1 MINSVIKLNEKL
13 ELEGKIVLESLY
25 SGYISGLMINYDD
38 DKFTDMILGLVDFRL
53 DVSGGE
59 DSDFGIIGM
68 NYVSSFFD
76 EVELIL
82 NMVDD
87 YEGQYRGDYKYEN
100 LDEFKLCL
108 NNLEFD
114 LLGDEETINEDD
126 KVLLLN
132 EFKIRFNIE
141 D

>member
-1 MINSVIKLNEKL
+1 MKSVIELNKKLGTK
-13 ELEGKIVLESLY
+13 GKIVLESLY

-38 DKFTDMILGLVDFRL
+38 NNFTDLILKLVDFRL
-53 DVSGGE
+53 DVSGGN

-68 NYVSSFFD
+68 NYVDSFFD

-100 LDEFKLCL
+100 LEEFELCL

-114 LLGDEETINEDD
+114 LLGVEETINEDD
-126 KVLLLN
+126 KKLLLK
-132 EFKIRFNIE
+132 EFKTRFNIE

>member
-1 MINSVIKLNEKL
+1 MKSVIELNKKLGTK
-13 ELEGKIVLESLY
+13 GKIVLESLY

-38 DKFTDMILGLVDFRL
+38 DNFTDLILKLVDFRL
-53 DVSGGE
+53 DVSGGN

-68 NYVSSFFD
+68 NYVDSFFD

-100 LDEFKLCL
+100 LEEFELCL

-114 LLGDEETINEDD
+114 LLGVEETINEDD
-126 KVLLLN
+126 KKLLLN
-132 EFKIRFNIE
+132 EFKTRFNIE

>member
-38 DKFTDMILGLVDFRL
+38 DKFTDIILGLVDFRL

-114 LLGDEETINEDD
+114 LLGVEETINEDD

>member
-1 MINSVIKLNEKL
+1 MKSVIELNKKLDNK
-13 ELEGKIVLESLY
+13 GKIVLESLY

-38 DKFTDMILGLVDFRL
+38 DKFTDMILSLVDFRL
-53 DVSGGE
+53 DVSGGV

-68 NYVSSFFD
+68 NYVDSFFD

-100 LDEFKLCL
+100 LEEFELCL

-114 LLGDEETINEDD
+114 LLGVEETINEDD
-126 KVLLLN
+126 KKLLLK
-132 EFKIRFNIE
+132 EFKTRFNIE

>member
-1 MINSVIKLNEKL
+1 MKSVIELNKKLGTK
-13 ELEGKIVLESLY
+13 GKIVLESLY

-38 DKFTDMILGLVDFRL
+38 DKFTNMILSLVDFRL
-53 DVSGGE
+53 DVSGGN

-68 NYVSSFFD
+68 NYVDSFFD

-100 LDEFKLCL
+100 LEEFELCL

-114 LLGDEETINEDD
+114 LLGVEETINEDD
-126 KVLLLN
+126 KKLLLK
-132 EFKIRFNIE
+132 EFKTRFNIE

>member
-1 MINSVIKLNEKL
+1 MKSVIELNKKLDNK
-13 ELEGKIVLESLY
+13 GKIVLESLY

-38 DKFTDMILGLVDFRL
+38 DKFTDMILSLVDFRL
-53 DVSGGE
+53 DVSGGN

-68 NYVSSFFD
+68 NYVDSFLD
-76 EVELIL
+76 EVGLIL

-100 LDEFKLCL
+100 LEEFELCL

-114 LLGDEETINEDD
+114 LLGVEETINEDD
-126 KVLLLN
+126 KKLLLK
-132 EFKIRFNIE
+132 EFKTRFNIE

>member
-1 MINSVIKLNEKL
+1 MTSVIKLNQKL
-13 ELEGKIVLESLY
+13 ETEGKITLESLY

-38 DKFTDMILGLVDFRL
+38 DKFTDMILSLVDFRL
-53 DVSGGE
+53 DVSGGD

-68 NYVSSFFD
+68 NYVDSFFD

-82 NMVDD
+82 NMIDD

-114 LLGDEETINEDD
+114 LLGVEETINDED
-126 KVLLLN
+126 KQLLLN
-132 EFKIRFNIE
+132 EFKTRFNIE

>member
-1 MINSVIKLNEKL
+1 MKSVIELNKKLGTK
-13 ELEGKIVLESLY
+13 GKIVLESLY

-38 DKFTDMILGLVDFRL
+38 DNFTDLILKLVDFRL
-53 DVSGGE
+53 DVSGGN

-68 NYVSSFFD
+68 NYVDSFFD

-100 LDEFKLCL
+100 LEEFELCL

-114 LLGDEETINEDD
+114 LLGVEETINEDD
-126 KVLLLN
+126 KKLLLK
-132 EFKIRFNIE
+132 EFKTRFNIE

>member
-1 MINSVIKLNEKL
+1 MKSVIELNKKLDNK
-13 ELEGKIVLESLY
+13 GKIVLESLY

-38 DKFTDMILGLVDFRL
+38 DKFTDMILSLVDFRL
-53 DVSGGE
+53 DVSGGD

-68 NYVSSFFD
+68 NYVDSFLD

-100 LDEFKLCL
+100 LEEFELCL

-114 LLGDEETINEDD
+114 LLGVEETINEDD
-126 KVLLLN
+126 KKLLLN
-132 EFKIRFNIE
+132 EFKTRFNIE

>member
-1 MINSVIKLNEKL
+1 MKSVIELNKKLCTK
-13 ELEGKIVLESLY
+13 GKIVLESLY

-38 DKFTDMILGLVDFRL
+38 DKFTDMILSLVDFRL
-53 DVSGGE
+53 DVSGGN

-68 NYVSSFFD
+68 NYVDSFFD

-100 LDEFKLCL
+100 LEEFELCL

-114 LLGDEETINEDD
+114 LLGVEETINEDD
-126 KVLLLN
+126 KKLLLK
-132 EFKIRFNIE
+132 EFKTRFNIE

>member
-1 MINSVIKLNEKL
+1 MKSVIELNKKLDNK
-13 ELEGKIVLESLY
+13 GKIVLESLY

-38 DKFTDMILGLVDFRL
+38 DNFTDLILKLVDFRL
-53 DVSGGE
+53 DVSGGN

-68 NYVSSFFD
+68 NYVDSFFD

-100 LDEFKLCL
+100 LEEFELCL

-114 LLGDEETINEDD
+114 LLGVEETINEDD
-126 KVLLLN
+126 KKLLLN
-132 EFKIRFNIE
+132 EFKTRFNIE

>member
-1 MINSVIKLNEKL
+1 MKSVIELNKKLGTK
-13 ELEGKIVLESLY
+13 GKIVLESLY

-38 DKFTDMILGLVDFRL
+38 DKFTDMILSLVDFRL
-53 DVSGGE
+53 DVSGGD

-68 NYVSSFFD
+68 NYVDSFFD

-100 LDEFKLCL
+100 LEEFELCL

-114 LLGDEETINEDD
+114 LLGVEETINEDD
-126 KVLLLN
+126 KKLLLK
-132 EFKIRFNIE
+132 EFKTRFNIE

>member
-1 MINSVIKLNEKL
+1 MKSVIELNKKLGTK
-13 ELEGKIVLESLY
+13 GKIVLESLY

-38 DKFTDMILGLVDFRL
+38 DKFTDMILSLVDFRL
-53 DVSGGE
+53 DVSGGN

-68 NYVSSFFD
+68 NYVDSFFD

-100 LDEFKLCL
+100 LEEFELCL

-114 LLGDEETINEDD
+114 LLGVEETINEDD
-126 KVLLLN
+126 KKLLLN
-132 EFKIRFNIE
+132 EFKTRFNIE

>member
-1 MINSVIKLNEKL
+1 MKSVIELNKKLDNK
-13 ELEGKIVLESLY
+13 GKIVLESLY

-38 DKFTDMILGLVDFRL
+38 DNFTDLILSLVDFRL
-53 DVSGGE
+53 DVSGGN

-68 NYVSSFFD
+68 NYVDSFFD

-100 LDEFKLCL
+100 LEEFELCL

-114 LLGDEETINEDD
+114 LLGVEETINEDD
-126 KVLLLN
+126 KKLLLN
-132 EFKIRFNIE
+132 EFKTRFNIE

>member
-1 MINSVIKLNEKL
+1 
-13 ELEGKIVLESLY
+13 
-25 SGYISGLMINYDD
+25 
-38 DKFTDMILGLVDFRL
+38 
-53 DVSGGE
+53 
-59 DSDFGIIGM
+59 M
-68 NYVSSFFD
+68 NYVDSFFD

-114 LLGDEETINEDD
+114 LLGVEETINEED
-126 KVLLLN
+126 KQLLLN
-132 EFKIRFNIE
+132 EFKTRFNIE

>member
-1 MINSVIKLNEKL
+1 MKSVIELNKKLDNK
-13 ELEGKIVLESLY
+13 GKIVLESLY

-38 DKFTDMILGLVDFRL
+38 DKFTDMILSLVDFRL
-53 DVSGGE
+53 DVSGGVE
-59 DSDFGIIGM
+59 SDFGIIGM
-68 NYVSSFFD
+68 NYVDSFFD

-100 LDEFKLCL
+100 LEEFELCL

-114 LLGDEETINEDD
+114 LLGVEETINEDD
-126 KVLLLN
+126 KKLLLK
-132 EFKIRFNIE
+132 EFKTRFNIE

>member
-1 MINSVIKLNEKL
+1 MKSVIELNKKLDNK
-13 ELEGKIVLESLY
+13 GKIVLESLY

-38 DKFTDMILGLVDFRL
+38 DKFTDMILSLVDFRL
-53 DVSGGE
+53 DVSGGD

-68 NYVSSFFD
+68 NYVDSFFD

-82 NMVDD
+82 NMIDD

-100 LDEFKLCL
+100 LEEFELCL

-114 LLGDEETINEDD
+114 LLGVEETINEDD
-126 KVLLLN
+126 KKLLLK
-132 EFKIRFNIE
+132 EFKTRFNIE

>member
-1 MINSVIKLNEKL
+1 MKSVIELNKKLGTK
-13 ELEGKIVLESLY
+13 GKIVLESLY

-38 DKFTDMILGLVDFRL
+38 DNFTDLILKLVDFRL
-53 DVSGGE
+53 DVSGGN

-68 NYVSSFFD
+68 NYVDSFLD

-100 LDEFKLCL
+100 LEEFELCL

-114 LLGDEETINEDD
+114 LLGVEETINEDD
-126 KVLLLN
+126 KKLLLK
-132 EFKIRFNIE
+132 EFKTRFNIE

>member
-1 MINSVIKLNEKL
+1 MKSVIELNKKLDNK
-13 ELEGKIVLESLY
+13 GKIVLESLY
-25 SGYISGLMINYDD
+25 SGYISGLMIDIDD
-38 DKFTDMILGLVDFRL
+38 DKFTDMILSLVDFRL
-53 DVSGGE
+53 DVSGGD

-68 NYVSSFFD
+68 NYVDSFFD

-100 LDEFKLCL
+100 LEEFELCL

-114 LLGDEETINEDD
+114 LLGVEETINEDD
-126 KVLLLN
+126 KKLLLK
-132 EFKIRFNIE
+132 EFKTRFNIE

>member
-59 DSDFGIIGM
+59 DSDFGTIGM

-114 LLGDEETINEDD
+114 LLGVEETINEDD

>member
-1 MINSVIKLNEKL
+1 MKSVIELNKKLCTK
-13 ELEGKIVLESLY
+13 GKIVLESLY

-38 DKFTDMILGLVDFRL
+38 DNFTDLILKLVDFRL
-53 DVSGGE
+53 DVSGGN

-68 NYVSSFFD
+68 NYVDSFFD

-100 LDEFKLCL
+100 LEEFELCL

-114 LLGDEETINEDD
+114 LLGVEETINEDD
-126 KVLLLN
+126 KKLLLK
-132 EFKIRFNIE
+132 EFKTRFNIE

>member
-1 MINSVIKLNEKL
+1 MKSVIELNKKLDNK
-13 ELEGKIVLESLY
+13 GKIVLESLY

-38 DKFTDMILGLVDFRL
+38 DKFTDMILSLVDFRL
-53 DVSGGE
+53 DVSGGN

-68 NYVSSFFD
+68 NYVDSFFD

-100 LDEFKLCL
+100 LEEFELCL
-108 NNLEFD
+108 NNLEID
-114 LLGDEETINEDD
+114 LLGVEETINEDD
-126 KVLLLN
+126 KKLLLKD
-132 EFKIRFNIE
+132 FKTRFNIE

>member
-1 MINSVIKLNEKL
+1 MKSVIELNKKLDNK
-13 ELEGKIVLESLY
+13 GKIVLESLY

-38 DKFTDMILGLVDFRL
+38 DKFTDMILSLVDFRL
-53 DVSGGE
+53 DVSGGD

-68 NYVSSFFD
+68 NYVDSFFD

-100 LDEFKLCL
+100 LEEFELCL

-114 LLGDEETINEDD
+114 LLGVEETINEDD
-126 KVLLLN
+126 KKLLLK
-132 EFKIRFNIE
+132 EFKTRFNIE

>member
-1 MINSVIKLNEKL
+1 MKSVIELNKKLGTK
-13 ELEGKIVLESLY
+13 GKIVLESLY

-38 DKFTDMILGLVDFRL
+38 DKFTDMILSLVDFRL
-53 DVSGGE
+53 DVSGGN

-68 NYVSSFFD
+68 NYVDSFFD

-100 LDEFKLCL
+100 LEEFELCL

-114 LLGDEETINEDD
+114 LLGVEETINEDD
-126 KVLLLN
+126 KKLLLK
-132 EFKIRFNIE
+132 EFKTRFNIE

>member
-1 MINSVIKLNEKL
+1 MKSVIELNKKLGTK
-13 ELEGKIVLESLY
+13 GKIVLESLY

-38 DKFTDMILGLVDFRL
+38 DKFTDMILSLVDFRL
-53 DVSGGE
+53 DVSGGD

-68 NYVSSFFD
+68 NYVDSFFD

-100 LDEFKLCL
+100 LEEFELCL

-114 LLGDEETINEDD
+114 LLGVEETINEDD
-126 KVLLLN
+126 KKLLLN
-132 EFKIRFNIE
+132 EFKTRFNIE

>member
-1 MINSVIKLNEKL
+1 MKSVIELNKKLDNK
-13 ELEGKIVLESLY
+13 GKIVLESLY

-38 DKFTDMILGLVDFRL
+38 DKFTDMILSLVDFRL
-53 DVSGGE
+53 DVSGGV

-68 NYVSSFFD
+68 NYVDSFFD

-100 LDEFKLCL
+100 LEEFELCL

-114 LLGDEETINEDD
+114 LLGVEETINEDD
-126 KVLLLN
+126 KKLLLN
-132 EFKIRFNIE
+132 EFKTRFNIE

>member
-1 MINSVIKLNEKL
+1 MKSVIELNKKLDNK
-13 ELEGKIVLESLY
+13 GKIVLESLY

-38 DKFTDMILGLVDFRL
+38 DNFTDLILKLVDFRL
-53 DVSGGE
+53 DVSGGD

-68 NYVSSFFD
+68 NYVDSFFD

-100 LDEFKLCL
+100 LEEFELCL

-114 LLGDEETINEDD
+114 LLGVEETINEDD
-126 KVLLLN
+126 KKLLLN
-132 EFKIRFNIE
+132 EFKTRFNIE

>member
-1 MINSVIKLNEKL
+1 MKSVIELNKKLYNK
-13 ELEGKIVLESLY
+13 GKIVLESLY
-25 SGYISGLMINYDD
+25 RGYISGLMINYDD
-38 DKFTDMILGLVDFRL
+38 DKFTDMILSLVDFRL
-53 DVSGGE
+53 DVSGGN

-68 NYVSSFFD
+68 NYVDSFFD

-100 LDEFKLCL
+100 LEEFELCL

-114 LLGDEETINEDD
+114 LLGVEETINEDD
-126 KVLLLN
+126 KKLLLK
-132 EFKIRFNIE
+132 EFKTRFNIE

>member
-1 MINSVIKLNEKL
+1 
-13 ELEGKIVLESLY
+13 
-25 SGYISGLMINYDD
+25 MINYDD
-38 DKFTDMILGLVDFRL
+38 DKFTDMILSLVDFRL
-53 DVSGGE
+53 DVSGGD

-68 NYVSSFFD
+68 NYVDSFFD

-82 NMVDD
+82 NMIDD

-114 LLGDEETINEDD
+114 LLGVEETINDED
-126 KVLLLN
+126 KQLLLN
-132 EFKIRFNIE
+132 EFKTRFNIE

>member
-1 MINSVIKLNEKL
+1 MTSVIKLNQKL
-13 ELEGKIVLESLY
+13 ETEGKITLESLY

-38 DKFTDMILGLVDFRL
+38 DKFTDMILSLVDFRL
-53 DVSGGE
+53 DVSGGD

-68 NYVSSFFD
+68 NYVDSFFD

-82 NMVDD
+82 NMIDD

-114 LLGDEETINEDD
+114 LLGVEETINDED
-126 KVLLLN
+126 KQLLLN
-132 EFKIRFNIE
+132 EFKTRFNIE
-141 D
+141 E

>member
-1 MINSVIKLNEKL
+1 MKSVIELNKKLDNK
-13 ELEGKIVLESLY
+13 GKIVLESLY

-38 DKFTDMILGLVDFRL
+38 DKFTDMILSLVDFRL
-53 DVSGGE
+53 DVSGGN

-68 NYVSSFFD
+68 NYVDSFFD

-100 LDEFKLCL
+100 LEEFELCL

-114 LLGDEETINEDD
+114 LLGVEETINEDD
-126 KVLLLN
+126 KKLLLK
-132 EFKIRFNIE
+132 EFKTRFNIE

>member
-38 DKFTDMILGLVDFRL
+38 DKFTDIILGLVDFRL

>member
-1 MINSVIKLNEKL
+1 MKSVIELNKKLDNK
-13 ELEGKIVLESLY
+13 GKIVLESLY

-38 DKFTDMILGLVDFRL
+38 DKFTDMILSLVDFRL
-53 DVSGGE
+53 DVSGGN
-59 DSDFGIIGM
+59 DSDFGSIGM
-68 NYVSSFFD
+68 NFVDSFFD

-100 LDEFKLCL
+100 LEEFELCL

-114 LLGDEETINEDD
+114 LLGVEETINEDD
-126 KVLLLN
+126 KKLLLK
-132 EFKIRFNIE
+132 EFKTRFNIE

>member
-1 MINSVIKLNEKL
+1 MTSVIKLNQKL
-13 ELEGKIVLESLY
+13 ETEGKIVLESLY

-38 DKFTDMILGLVDFRL
+38 DKFTDMILSLVDFRL
-53 DVSGGE
+53 DVSGGD

-68 NYVSSFFD
+68 NYVDSFFD

-82 NMVDD
+82 NMIDD

-114 LLGDEETINEDD
+114 LLGVEETINDED
-126 KVLLLN
+126 KQLLLN
-132 EFKIRFNIE
+132 EFKTRFNIE

>member
-1 MINSVIKLNEKL
+1 MTSVIKLNGKL
-13 ELEGKIVLESLY
+13 ELKGKIVLESLY

-38 DKFTDMILGLVDFRL
+38 DKFTDMILSLVDFRL
-53 DVSGGE
+53 DVSGGD

-68 NYVSSFFD
+68 NYVDSFFD

-100 LDEFKLCL
+100 LEEFELCL

-114 LLGDEETINEDD
+114 LLGVEETINEDD
-126 KVLLLN
+126 KKLLLK
-132 EFKIRFNIE
+132 EFKTRFNIE

>member
-1 MINSVIKLNEKL
+1 MKSVIELNKKLDNK
-13 ELEGKIVLESLY
+13 GKIVLESLY

-38 DKFTDMILGLVDFRL
+38 DNFTDLILKLVDFRL
-53 DVSGGE
+53 DVSGGN

-68 NYVSSFFD
+68 NYVDSFFD

-100 LDEFKLCL
+100 LEEFELCL

-114 LLGDEETINEDD
+114 LLGVEETINEDD
-126 KVLLLN
+126 KKLLLK
-132 EFKIRFNIE
+132 EFKTRFNIE

>member
-25 SGYISGLMINYDD
+25 SGYISGLMIDIDD
-38 DKFTDMILGLVDFRL
+38 DNFTDLILKLVDFRL

-59 DSDFGIIGM
+59 DSDFGSMGM

>member
-1 MINSVIKLNEKL
+1 MKSVIKLNVKL
-13 ELEGKIVLESLY
+13 ENEGKIVLESLY

-38 DKFTDMILGLVDFRL
+38 DKFTDLILKLVDFRL
-53 DVSGGE
+53 DVSGGD

-68 NYVSSFFD
+68 NYVDSFFD

-82 NMVDD
+82 NMIDD

-100 LDEFKLCL
+100 LEEFELCL

-126 KVLLLN
+126 KKLLLN